1 MFSWT
6 FLNFHTLSTLILYK
20 MNAQEDEEE
29 QSSMMSLLSWLSEV
43 TKQRPSIASVKELKS
58 CSVLLVLCENLLSKE
73 QDLTKRTK
81 NTNDDDDDDD
91 DDNNNNNKSPSDS
104 VLLHVALDELNVGG
118 EYVKAVLE
126 EDEFGILEVIQK
138 LKEKYDLREEVEK
151 LSKDF
156 LHGYDDKKG
165 EEDAKEEEDNEEE
178 DEDDDVFGTR
188 DGDALDELDDLGF
201 DHIVA
206 PNARGSSSTSLP
218 PAPPNISSPVK
229 FINAFSLLG
238 GERTFET
245 SPPFKNSNANNIITR
260 RNDDEEDREEDG
272 NNLFERRSP
281 IQRAPSFM
289 RWNESTEEEEEEEE
303 ENEENQVSSVSKVRR
318 NPEPLAW
325 FSPLNPDEA
334 AVSKA
339 ETKLSVAEIALL
351 RRGKASLSSSVASGE
366 KKKVDKTSSPY
377 FTTKSAERLRRASS
391 PSVSPSFSKAS
402 ANVGKRTNASE
413 IKIALKFG
421 ALAGESDQMKRL
433 RNEAL
438 QALETEN
445 APGAKHQFIILF
457 SETSENSK
465 TYRGLYKV
473 SKSESTG
480 GDGRNVGGVALRKI
494 HGTSEKVPDAL
505 RSSRIL
511 KTLKFNLASK
521 MWHALHDEV
530 DANAMAVV
538 LKPPKKKK

>member
-6 FLNFHTLSTLILYK
+6 FLNFHTLYTLILYK

-91 DDNNNNNKSPSDS
+91 DDNNNNKSPSDS

>member
-1 MFSWT
+1 
-6 FLNFHTLSTLILYK
+6 
-20 MNAQEDEEE
+20 
-29 QSSMMSLLSWLSEV
+29 
-43 TKQRPSIASVKELKS
+43 
-58 CSVLLVLCENLLSKE
+58 
-73 QDLTKRTK
+73 
-81 NTNDDDDDDD
+81 
-91 DDNNNNNKSPSDS
+91 
-104 VLLHVALDELNVGG
+104 
-118 EYVKAVLE
+118 
-126 EDEFGILEVIQK
+126 
-138 LKEKYDLREEVEK
+138 
-151 LSKDF
+151 
-156 LHGYDDKKG
+156 
-165 EEDAKEEEDNEEE
+165 
-178 DEDDDVFGTR
+178 
-188 DGDALDELDDLGF
+188 
-201 DHIVA
+201 
-206 PNARGSSSTSLP
+206 
-218 PAPPNISSPVK
+218 VK

-272 NNLFERRSP
+272 NDLFERRSP

-289 RWNESTEEEEEEEE
+289 RWNKSTEEEEEEEE

-351 RRGKASLSSSVASGE
+351 RRGKASLSSSGE
-366 KKKVDKTSSPY
+366 KKKVNKTSSPY

-421 ALAGESDQMKRL
+421 ALAGESDQMNCL
-433 RNEAL
+433 RNESL

-480 GDGRNVGGVALRKI
+480 GDGRNVDGVALRKI

-511 KTLKFNLASK
+511 KTLKFNVASK

>member
-1 MFSWT
+1 
-6 FLNFHTLSTLILYK
+6 
-20 MNAQEDEEE
+20 MNTKEDMKE
-29 QSSMMSLLSWLSEV
+29 QRSSMMSGLLSWLSEV
-43 TKQRPSIASVKELKS
+43 TNQRSSIASVKELKS

-81 NTNDDDDDDD
+81 KTNDDDDDD
-91 DDNNNNNKSPSDS
+91 DDNNNNNNNNNTSPSDS

-165 EEDAKEEEDNEEE
+165 GEDAKEEEDNEEE
-178 DEDDDVFGTR
+178 DEDDDDVFGTR

-218 PAPPNISSPVK
+218 PAPPNVSSPVK

-272 NNLFERRSP
+272 NDLFERRSP

-289 RWNESTEEEEEEEE
+289 RWNKSTEEEEEEEEE

-351 RRGKASLSSSVASGE
+351 RRGKASLSSSFASGE
-366 KKKVDKTSSPY
+366 KKKVNKTSSPY
-377 FTTKSAERLRRASS
+377 FTTKDAERLRRASS

-480 GDGRNVGGVALRKI
+480 GDGRNVDGVALRKI